1 MSTSRRKGTK
11 KLEEFREHHS
21 ASNGLFF
28 KARRLFGED
37 SAYQRIDV
45 LENEAFGKIL
55 LLDGLV
61 QTTERDEHFYHE
73 MLVHPALVSHPAPEH
88 VLIIG
93 GGDGGALRE
102 VLRYS
107 VRKAVLVEID
117 RRVIQ
122 ASKAYF
128 PWLRPALADD
138 RSELVIDDGRAFVE
152 KTREK
157 YDVVFVDSSD
167 PVGPSSV
174 LHEKSFYEKLKGRL
188 NHDGII
194 AAQLG
199 SPLYHRQSIARSVE
213 FLHKIFRLVQLYVS
227 PVPTY
232 PGGIWC
238 YSFLSDEVR
247 ASDIRREPS
256 TALKYYNVDVHLA
269 SFALPNFLKD
279 ILPST

>member
-1 MSTSRRKGTK
+1 M
-11 KLEEFREHHS
+11 EEFREYHS
-21 ASNGLFF
+21 SSSGLFF
-28 KARRLFGED
+28 KAKRLHSED
-37 SAYQRIDV
+37 SALQRIEV

-61 QTTERDEHFYHE
+61 QTTERDDYFYHE
-73 MLVHPALVSHPAPEH
+73 MLVHPALVVHPSPEH

-93 GGDGGALRE
+93 GGDGGVLRE

-107 VRKAVLVEID
+107 IRKAVLVEID
-117 RRVIQ
+117 PKVIQ
-122 ASKAYF
+122 ISEAYF
-128 PWLRPALADD
+128 PWLTSALADG

-152 KTREK
+152 KTTERF
-157 YDVVFVDSSD
+157 DAVFVDSSD

-174 LHEKSFYEKLKGRL
+174 LHEKSFYENLKGRL
-188 NHDGII
+188 NNDGIV

-213 FLHKIFRLVQLYVS
+213 FLVEIFRKVQLYVS

-238 YSFLSDEVR
+238 YGFLSDEVS
-247 ASDIRREPS
+247 ATDMRRDPLA
-256 TALKYYNVDVHLA
+256 ALKYYNADIHRA

-279 ILPST
+279 ILP